1 MTTLPQ
7 PEIERALQCVL
18 VEIQAFYRDTPDLPV
33 APTDD
38 PLDCRR
44 RIRDRYNFGSPIPLD
59 ELITDVADLMR
70 RWTIHVTHP
79 RNFGNFNPSVTL
91 PSVIGDTLTAV
102 YNPQLA
108 VWNTAPA
115 AIEIEQLVLDLFSG
129 RFGFDPQSAHANFTS
144 GGAEANHSALIAAL
158 THRFPEYAEDGLV
171 GLSSQPVIYLSVGG
185 HESFV
190 KAAHATGIGRQA
202 VRRVPADATHRMD
215 VGALAEMINADVVSG
230 GTPTLVIGT
239 AGSTAM
245 GMIDPLPQISEVC
258 RDRGI
263 WFHVDAAWGGAAILS
278 DTWRSELQG
287 IDRADSITCDAHKWL
302 SVPMGAGMFFC
313 RHQAAVQKSFAIQTG
328 YMPDSSEH
336 APDPYTV
343 SMQWSRRFIGLKLFM
358 SLAAHGL
365 SGITGM
371 LEHHIAIGSYLREQ
385 LTTRGWELTN
395 ETPFPVIC
403 FTHETIRDS
412 AESTRRVADEIV
424 RSGRSWISHIVM
436 TDGCPALKACV
447 TSFRTMTDDVDE
459 LIELLDQAIV

>member
-1 MTTLPQ
+1 MSTLPQ
-7 PEIERALQCVL
+7 PETERALERVL
-18 VEIQAFYRDTPDLPV
+18 EEIQAFYRDTPDLPV

-38 PLDCRR
+38 PLQCRR
-44 RIRDRYNFGSPIPLD
+44 HIRERYNFESAVPLE
-59 ELITDVADLMR
+59 ELIGDVADLMR

-91 PSVIGDTLTAV
+91 PSVIGDTLTAL

-115 AIEIEQLVLDLFSG
+115 AIEIEQLVFDLFSQ
-129 RFGFDPQSAHANFTS
+129 RFGFDPQSSHANFTS
-144 GGAEANHSALIAAL
+144 GGAEANHSALITAL
-158 THRFPEYAEDGLV
+158 THRFPEYAEQGLV
-171 GLSSQPVIYLSVGG
+171 GLSSQPVMYLSVGG

-190 KAAHATGIGRQA
+190 KAAHASGIGRQA
-202 VRRVPADATHRMD
+202 VRRIPADATHRMD
-215 VGALAEMINADVVSG
+215 VAALAEIIAGDLSAGFTPALVV
-230 GTPTLVIGT
+230 GT

-245 GMIDPLPQISEVC
+245 GMIDPLPDIAEVC

-278 DTWRSELQG
+278 DTWRSELCG
-287 IDRADSITCDAHKWL
+287 IEQADSITCDAHKWL

-313 RHQAAVQKSFAIQTG
+313 RHPAAVQKSFAIQTG

-336 APDPYTV
+336 ASDPYTV

-365 SGITGM
+365 SGIAAM
-371 LEHHIAIGSYLREQ
+371 LEHHIEMGGYLREQ
-385 LTTRGWELTN
+385 LTSRGWELTN
-395 ETPFPVIC
+395 DTPFPVIC
-403 FTHETIRDS
+403 FTHESIRDS

-436 TDGCPALKACV
+436 TDGRPALKACI
-447 TSFRTMTDDVDE
+447 TSFRTTTDDVDE
-459 LIELLDQAIV
+459 LIELLDRAIA